1 MLAPATYC
9 RTYRRSPWEPNGRPG
24 RAALACALSVIAA
37 LAATAN
43 AQIGGGYNYVPKQV
57 HLVTDG
63 AKLFASNVKLNRFD
77 ELKLNAQERVLDQ
90 QVGAAVAVVITN
102 RRIAAYGVL
111 SGWRSLDRMP
121 NEQIESIKAEDYGG
135 LIVTSLRLLNF
146 NGQNGV
152 FAERKRTVAD

>member
-1 MLAPATYC
+1 MNLI
-9 RTYRRSPWEPNGRPG
+9 RRLGLGRG
-24 RAALACALSVIAA
+24 ALACALGVIAA

-43 AQIGGGYNYVPKQV
+43 AQQIGGGYNYVPKQV

-63 AKLFASNVKLNRFD
+63 DKLFASNVKLNRFD

-102 RRIAAYGVL
+102 RRIVVYGVL

-121 NEQIESIKAEDYGG
+121 NEQIESITAEDYAG
-135 LIVTSLRLLNF
+135 LIVTSLRMLNF

-152 FAERKRTVAD
+152 FAERKRAVAQ

>member
-1 MLAPATYC
+1 MNVIRGL
-9 RTYRRSPWEPNGRPG
+9 GLG
-24 RAALACALSVIAA
+24 RAALACALGVIAA

-43 AQIGGGYNYVPKQV
+43 APSGGGYSSVPKQV

-102 RRIAAYGVL
+102 RRIVAYGVL

-121 NEQIESIKAEDYGG
+121 NEQIESVTAEDYAG
-135 LIVTSLRLLNF
+135 LIVTSIRMLNF

-152 FAERKRTVAD
+152 FAERKRAVEH

>member
-1 MLAPATYC
+1 MNVIRGLGLGC
-9 RTYRRSPWEPNGRPG
+9 
-24 RAALACALSVIAA
+24 AALACALGVIAA

-43 AQIGGGYNYVPKQV
+43 AQSGGYSYVPKQV

-77 ELKLNAQERVLDQ
+77 ELKLNAMERVLDQ

-102 RRIAAYGVL
+102 RRIAVYGVL

-121 NEQIESIKAEDYGG
+121 DEQIESITAEDYAG
-135 LIVTSLRLLNF
+135 LIVTSVRMLNF
-146 NGQNGV
+146 NGQSGV
-152 FAERKRTVAD
+152 FAERKRAVAD

>member
-1 MLAPATYC
+1 MNLI
-9 RTYRRSPWEPNGRPG
+9 RRLGLGRG
-24 RAALACALSVIAA
+24 ALACALGVIAA
-37 LAATAN
+37 LAATVN
-43 AQIGGGYNYVPKQV
+43 AQNVGGYNYVPKQV

-63 AKLFASNVKLNRFD
+63 AKLFASTVKLNRFD

-102 RRIAAYGVL
+102 RRIVVYGVL

-121 NEQIESIKAEDYGG
+121 NEQIESITAEDYAG
-135 LIVTSLRLLNF
+135 LIVTSLRMLNF

-152 FAERKRTVAD
+152 FAERKRAVAQ

>member
-1 MLAPATYC
+1 MNVIRGFGL
-9 RTYRRSPWEPNGRPG
+9 G
-24 RAALACALSVIAA
+24 RAALACALGVIAA

-43 AQIGGGYNYVPKQV
+43 AQSGGGYSDVPKQV

-63 AKLFASNVKLNRFD
+63 TKLFASNVQLNRFD
-77 ELKLNAQERVLDQ
+77 ELKLNAQEYVLDQ
-90 QVGAAVAVVITN
+90 KVGAAVAVVITN

-121 NEQIESIKAEDYGG
+121 NEQIENITAEDYAG
-135 LIVTSLRLLNF
+135 LIVTSVRMLNF

-152 FAERKRTVAD
+152 FAERKRAVAG

>member
-1 MLAPATYC
+1 MNIIRAL
-9 RTYRRSPWEPNGRPG
+9 WIG
-24 RAALACALSVIAA
+24 RAALACALGVIAA
-37 LAATAN
+37 LAAA
-43 AQIGGGYNYVPKQV
+43 AEPQMGGSYDYVPKQV

-63 AKLFASNVKLNRFD
+63 DKLFASNVKFNRFD
-77 ELKLNAQERVLDQ
+77 ELKFNAQERVLDQ

-111 SGWRSLDRMP
+111 SGWRSLDRIP
-121 NEQIESIKAEDYGG
+121 NEQIESITAEDYAG

-152 FAERKRTVAD
+152 FAERKRAVAH